1 MNNFQKYGLLIAI
14 IFSVLL
20 HLFVIK
26 NFSFKIFQS
35 NIQDGFDNIQ
45 VTLVKPLPSKEGKN
59 LSNKKVSPKVSLTIL
74 DKQGDIKNKV
84 IISNQKIIKPVKQD
98 LRSAN
103 KSIDTSKILSQIKDM
118 DLSTKMINLKKQ
130 QRVRSISANT
140 TDYLYKLYFDAW
152 RQKVEKIG
160 AMNYPK
166 EAAEL
171 GMFGSLK
178 LTVSLN
184 ADGTIKNLFINESS
198 GHQAL
203 DQAALNIVK
212 LGEPYAK
219 FPAEMHKNFDIT
231 NITRRW
237 KFTEKNHFSK

>member
-203 DQAALNIVK
+203 DR
-212 LGEPYAK
+212 GG
-219 FPAEMHKNFDIT
+219 
-231 NITRRW
+231 
-237 KFTEKNHFSK
+237 SS